1 MYYGWYIV
9 AACFCLCF
17 LFAGGGFY
25 SFSIFINPIES
36 EFGWPR
42 ADISLAMSIYL
53 ITGGL
58 MGPVVGRLME
68 TFGVKAVMNVGAV
81 GAGTCFILI
90 SQTQTIWY
98 FYFIYALLALFVS
111 GMGIIPVSSTL
122 ANWFDEKRG
131 TAIGIAMVGISAG
144 GLLLAPFVRYFNDLH
159 GWKASFAGIGIL
171 VWIIAVPLINFVIKE
186 RPEDMGLTVNGAV
199 EEISDEASGKI
210 SPPFEEG
217 WPAGA
222 AMKKGAFWCLF
233 LAFFLTP
240 FAQMG
245 VLQHQVPMIM
255 GTGASEVMAAY
266 ALGVTAGIGG
276 LGKLIF
282 GRISESY
289 SFRGVVI
296 FCFGMQA
303 LAVVVLLMA
312 RSIVMAWFYA
322 VMFGFAMGGVVV
334 LLPLSVAHFWGLRS
348 YGVLLGVMWIANCI
362 GGASGT
368 YASGLIYDY
377 LGGYRY
383 ALYLYIGSYLTSISA
398 FLFAGRPISY
408 FQSK

>member
-53 ITGGL
+53 ITGGF

-68 TFGVKAVMNVGAV
+68 KFGIKTIMNIAAV

-90 SQTQTIWY
+90 SWTQSIWY
-98 FYFIYALLALFVS
+98 FYFIYALLAVCVS
-111 GMGIIPVSSTL
+111 GMGIIPVSNIL
-122 ANWFDEKRG
+122 ANWFDKKRG
-131 TAIGIAMVGISAG
+131 TAIGMAMVGISAG
-144 GLLLAPFVRYFNDLH
+144 GLLLAPFVRYFNALH

-171 VWIIAVPLINFVIKE
+171 VWIIAIPLINFVIKE
-186 RPEDMGLTVNGAV
+186 RPEDMGLTPNGTV
-199 EEISDEASGKI
+199 KESSYEASGKI
-210 SPPFEEG
+210 SQPLEEG

-222 AMKKGAFWCLF
+222 AMKKGSFWYLF

-276 LGKLIF
+276 LGKLVF

-289 SFRGVVI
+289 SFRRVVI

-303 LAVVVLLMA
+303 VAVVVLLLA
-312 RSIVMAWFYA
+312 HSSVMAWFYA
-322 VMFGFAMGGVVV
+322 VTFGFAMGGVVV

-368 YASGLIYDY
+368 YTSGLIYDY

-383 ALYLYIGSYLTSISA
+383 ALYLYIGSYLASISA
-398 FLFAGRPISY
+398 FLLAGKPISY
-408 FQSK
+408 PQPK